1 MANQFNSNDEEG
13 LDGQGI
19 KWSDGAN
26 ITSLIYRPGQRIW
39 SDGHFDLEATRSYK
53 INNAPVLSAKELG
66 PSIIRSSLRQ
76 VGNLTSLIV
85 NGNASIGEF
94 ASFNSALNR
103 LGLGTDLPNATLSVS
118 ENGVEAII
126 GAPTNSR
133 AVFGTYTNHDLDL
146 VTDNTVRATVKT
158 TGEIVVGHEKFKNG
172 VLRVHGT
179 IHADNVI
186 SDDTA
191 GRISSVKFKGTTA
204 DSIYEI
210 GLVWTGK
217 DRTRQFI
224 LKEGADRFWSSESID
239 LNADASFQ
247 ISGKVVLSGDRLGS
261 NVINS
266 SLTSVGTLN
275 KLNVSGPATF
285 LEAVNA
291 DAVNA
296 KALTVVKEADALT
309 VNADG
314 ITTSKTFKI
323 SVDGIDEF
331 KISDN
336 ELVIGNNQNPT
347 RPLKLFGQLAI
358 GVNTPDASV
367 DLEVKG
373 NVSFAGK
380 KFVTGTTAPIFGSFK
395 LGDICWNTEPQEG
408 SYAGWICIKA
418 GNPGE
423 WAPFGAIGR
432 HNA

>member
-1 MANQFNSNDEEG
+1 MANQFNSTDEEG

-19 KWSDGAN
+19 KWSDGTN

-103 LGLGTDLPNATLSVS
+103 LGVGTDLPNATLSVN

-126 GAPTNSR
+126 GAPTNSG
-133 AVFGTYTNHDLDL
+133 AVIGTYTNHDLDI
-146 VTDNTVRATVKT
+146 VTDNTVRVTVKT

-210 GLVWTGK
+210 GLAWTGK
-217 DRTRQFI
+217 DRTRQFV
-224 LKEGADRFWSSESID
+224 LKEGPDRFWSSESID
-239 LNADASFQ
+239 INTDSAYQ
-247 ISGKVVLSGDRLGS
+247 IGGKAVLTSDRLGS
-261 NVINS
+261 SVSTS
-266 SLTSVGTLN
+266 SLTTVGTLQ

-285 LEAVNA
+285 LEAMNA
-291 DAVNA
+291 EIINA
-296 KALTVVKEADALT
+296 KALVVVKEADTLSLT
-309 VNADG
+309 TDG
-314 ITTSKTFKI
+314 IQTTKDFKVV
-323 SVDGIDEF
+323 VDGIEEL
-331 KISDN
+331 KINDN
-336 ELVIGNNQNPT
+336 EFVIGNKQNPT

-380 KFVTGTTAPIFGSFK
+380 KFVTGNTSPIFGSFK
-395 LGDICWNTEPQEG
+395 LGDVCWNTEPQEG
-408 SYAGWICIKA
+408 AYAGWICIKA

>member
-1 MANQFNSNDEEG
+1 MANQFNSTDEEG

-39 SDGHFDLEATRSYK
+39 SDGHFDLEASRSYK

-103 LGLGTDLPNATLSVS
+103 VGLGTDLPNATLSIS
-118 ENGVEAII
+118 ENGVEAIV
-126 GAPTNSR
+126 GAPTNRS
-133 AVFGTYTNHDLDL
+133 AVVGTYTNHDLDL
-146 VTDNTVRATVKT
+146 VTDNTVRVTVKT
-158 TGEIVVGHEKFKNG
+158 TGEVVVGNERFKNG
-172 VLRVHGT
+172 VLRVHGI

-191 GRISSVKFKGTTA
+191 GRISSVKFKGTNA

-239 LNADASFQ
+239 LSVDASFQ
-247 ISGKVVLSGDRLGS
+247 IGGKAVLTSDGLGS

-266 SLTSVGTLN
+266 RLTSVGTLN
-275 KLNVSGPATF
+275 KLTVSGPATF
-285 LEAVNA
+285 LEALNA
-291 DAVNA
+291 DALNT
-296 KALTVVKEADALT
+296 KLLTVNKEADTLT
-309 VNADG
+309 ISTDG
-314 ITTSKTFKI
+314 ITTSKDFKI
-323 SVDGIDEF
+323 TVDGIEDF
-331 KISDN
+331 KISDT
-336 ELVIGNNQNPT
+336 EFVIGNKQNST
-347 RPLKLFGQLAI
+347 RPLKLFGQLSI
-358 GVNTPDASV
+358 GVNSPDPSV

-373 NVSFAGK
+373 DVSFAGK
-380 KFVTGTTAPIFGSFK
+380 KFVTGASFPIFGSFK
-395 LGDICWNTEPQEG
+395 LGDVCWNTEPQDG

>member
-1 MANQFNSNDEEG
+1 MANQFNSTDEEG

-19 KWSDGAN
+19 KWSDGAD
-26 ITSLIYRPGQRIW
+26 ITSLVYRPGQRIW
-39 SDGHFDLEATRSYK
+39 SDGHFDLEASRSYK

-103 LGLGTDLPNATLSVS
+103 VGLGTDLPNATLSVS

-133 AVFGTYTNHDLDL
+133 AIIGTYTNHDLDL
-146 VTDNTVRATVKT
+146 VTDNTVRVTITT
-158 TGEIVVGHEKFKNG
+158 TGEVVVGHEKFKNG

-224 LKEGADRFWSSESID
+224 LKEGSDRFWSSESID

-247 ISGKVVLSGDRLGS
+247 ISGRAVLTGDSLGLH
-261 NVINS
+261 VINS

-275 KLNVSGPATF
+275 KLTVSGPATF
-285 LEAVNA
+285 LEALNA
-291 DAVNA
+291 DALNT
-296 KALTVVKEADALT
+296 KSLTVNKEADTLT
-309 VNADG
+309 VNTDG
-314 ITTSKTFKI
+314 LTTSKDFKI
-323 SVDGIDEF
+323 IVDGIEELKINDTEF
-331 KISDN
+331 
-336 ELVIGNNQNPT
+336 VIGNKQNPG

-358 GVNTPDASV
+358 GVNTPDPSV

-373 NVSFAGK
+373 DVSFAGK
-380 KFVTGTTAPIFGSFK
+380 KFITGAASPVFGSFK
-395 LGDICWNTEPQEG
+395 LGDVCWNTEPQEG